1 MDHCVGRT
9 LDCFEGLADDMLSRL
24 RQYLNGHILRDH
36 VALDQCTDKV
46 VLSVGGSGKTNLDL
60 LETDLYQHLEEFQ
73 LIFQTHGIDQ
83 CLVAVS

>member
-1 MDHCVGRT
+1 MDHRVGRT
-9 LDCFEGLADDMLSRL
+9 LDCLEGLADDMLSRL

-36 VALDQCTDKV
+36 VSFDQSTDKI
-46 VLSVGGSGKTNLDL
+46 VLSIGRSGETNLDL